1 MDTPSS
7 PPGQPRPFQ
16 IAELYRACLHLPISP
31 LRRVI
36 AGLIIACTGMD
47 PKEDNYLKSHVSQ
60 GYLATHAGCT
70 TEAVRLAFRELE
82 TFGFTFQQRWKNN
95 TSITTVNPATL
106 LSVGRPPKIASD
118 PNAEAE

>member
-1 MDTPSS
+1 
-7 PPGQPRPFQ
+7 
-16 IAELYRACLHLPISP
+16 
-31 LRRVI
+31 
-36 AGLIIACTGMD
+36 MD

-60 GYLATHAGCT
+60 TYLARHAGCT

-82 TFGFTFQQRWKNN
+82 NFGFTFQQRWKNS